1 MKKCYWCLPLILL
14 VTMLAINCGSSST
27 TTPGKEKP
35 VWVDGPLLTSVDAI
49 YAHGQA
55 NVGPNPVSA
64 RKKAEDDARQELGK
78 TIEIKTKSLM
88 DQFTMEHQDF
98 VNTENTASVEY
109 SRRVS
114 RSVSQAELVGVQIQ
128 EVWQDDKNNV
138 FHALAVINKNDLVG
152 QIKAKAKQEATGS
165 LLEQKTDE
173 ALKMLDKE
181 LEKWDMTK

>member
-1 MKKCYWCLPLILL
+1 MKKCYWCLPLLFL
-14 VTMLAINCGSSST
+14 VAVLAINCGSSST

-35 VWVDGPLLTSVDAI
+35 IWVDGPLLTAVDAI

-64 RKKAEDDARQELGK
+64 RKKAEDDARQEIGK
-78 TIEIKTKSLM
+78 TIETRTKSLM

-98 VNTENTASVEY
+98 VNTENTASTEF

-128 EVWQDDKNNV
+128 EVWQDNKNNV
-138 FHALAVINKNDLVG
+138 FHALAVIHKSDLVA
-152 QIKAKAKQEATGS
+152 QIKAKVKQEATSS
-165 LLEQKTDE
+165 LLEQKTNE
-173 ALKMLDKE
+173 ALQMLDKE
-181 LEKWDMTK
+181 LEKWDMSK